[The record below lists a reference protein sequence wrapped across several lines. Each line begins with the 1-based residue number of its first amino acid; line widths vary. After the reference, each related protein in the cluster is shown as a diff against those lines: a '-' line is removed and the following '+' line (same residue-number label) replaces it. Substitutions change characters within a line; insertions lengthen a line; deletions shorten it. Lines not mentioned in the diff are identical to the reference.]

1 VVRVAGGFSGAPG
14 FLLSWADARSV
25 RVIVAPFALLWFPIV
40 FLAIW
45 IAAFVYWIVVI
56 VEVAKI
62 PDPQFRAAG
71 SEKIVWL
78 LIVIL
83 GGIIGSLVWRF
94 AKRDE
99 VFRRAGVVPPP
110 PPGWYPEAGSGTL
123 RWWDGVRWTDVR
135 HFPPPPS

>member
-1 VVRVAGGFSGAPG
+1 MPA
-14 FLLSWADARSV
+14 
-25 RVIVAPFALLWFPIV
+25 VIFPFAILWFPIV

-45 IAAFVYWIVVI
+45 VAAVVYWIVVI

-62 PDPQFRAAG
+62 PDLQFRAAG

-83 GGIIGSLVWRF
+83 LGIIGSLVWRF
-94 AKRDE
+94 AKRDD
-99 VFRRAGVVPPP
+99 VLRHAGVVPPP

-135 HFPPPPS
+135 HFPPPTS

>member
-1 VVRVAGGFSGAPG
+1 MMFPIAFIWIP
-14 FLLSWADARSV
+14 LLF
-25 RVIVAPFALLWFPIV
+25 FALWV
-40 FLAIW
+40 
-45 IAAFVYWIVVI
+45 AAVVYWIVVI

-62 PDPQFRAAG
+62 PDAQFRASG

-83 GGIIGSLVWRF
+83 GGIIGSLVWRL

-99 VFRRAGVVPPP
+99 LLRYAGSAPPP

-135 HFPPPPS
+135 HVPPPTA

>member
-1 VVRVAGGFSGAPG
+1 VIGYGVLWIPLFFVVLWVA
-14 FLLSWADARSV
+14 
-25 RVIVAPFALLWFPIV
+25 AL
-40 FLAIW
+40 
-45 IAAFVYWIVVI
+45 VYWIVVI

-62 PDPQFRAAG
+62 PDMQFRAAG

-83 GGIIGSLVWRF
+83 GGIIGSFVWRF

-99 VFRRAGVVPPP
+99 VVRYGGAIPPP
-110 PPGWYPEAGSGTL
+110 PPGWYPEGATGTL
-123 RWWDGVRWTDVR
+123 RWWDGFRWTDVR

>member
-1 VVRVAGGFSGAPG
+1 VPVVIFGAFS
-14 FLLSWADARSV
+14 L
-25 RVIVAPFALLWFPIV
+25 FALL

-45 IAAFVYWIVVI
+45 VAAVVFWIVVI

-62 PDPQFRAAG
+62 PDLQFRAAG

-94 AKRDE
+94 AKRDD
-99 VFRRAGVVPPP
+99 VVRYAGAVPPP

-135 HFPPPPS
+135 HFPPPTS

>member
-1 VVRVAGGFSGAPG
+1 MGGPFQSSGFG
-14 FLLSWADARSV
+14 ITFLW
-25 RVIVAPFALLWFPIV
+25 IPLLF
-40 FLAIW
+40 FAIW
-45 IAAFVYWIVVI
+45 VAAFVVWIVVI

-62 PDPQFRAAG
+62 PDAQFRASG

-83 GGIIGSLVWRF
+83 GGIIGSLVWLF

-99 VFRRAGVVPPP
+99 VRRYSGTLPPP

-123 RWWDGVRWTDVR
+123 RWWDGTRWTDAR
-135 HFPPPPS
+135 HFPPPPA

>member
-1 VVRVAGGFSGAPG
+1 MTMFGIT
-14 FLLSWADARSV
+14 FLWIPL
-25 RVIVAPFALLWFPIV
+25 V
-40 FLAIW
+40 FFAIW

-56 VEVAKI
+56 VEVANI
-62 PDPQFRAAG
+62 PDWRFRSIG

-99 VFRRAGVVPPP
+99 VLRGAGHVPPP
-110 PPGWYPEAGSGTL
+110 PPGWYPDGGAGTL
-123 RWWDGVRWTDVR
+123 RWWDGVRWTDAR
-135 HFPPPPS
+135 HFPPPTS

>member
-1 VVRVAGGFSGAPG
+1 MIILGAFHWFA
-14 FLLSWADARSV
+14 FL
-25 RVIVAPFALLWFPIV
+25 

-45 IAAFVYWIVVI
+45 VAAVVYWILVI
-56 VEVAKI
+56 VEVSKI
-62 PDPQFRAAG
+62 PDLQFRAAG

-83 GGIIGSLVWRF
+83 LGVIGSLVWHF
-94 AKRDE
+94 AKRDD
-99 VFRRAGVVPPP
+99 VLRHAGVVPPP
-110 PPGWYPEAGSGTL
+110 PPGWYPEGGSGTL